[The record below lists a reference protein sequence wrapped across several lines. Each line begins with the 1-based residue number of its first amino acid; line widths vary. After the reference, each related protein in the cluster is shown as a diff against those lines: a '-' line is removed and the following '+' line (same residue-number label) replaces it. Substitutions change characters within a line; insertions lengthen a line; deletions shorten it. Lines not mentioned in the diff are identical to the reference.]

1 MYFVSTSSMQVDWR
15 KELTGGDGVSG
26 PLTADIR
33 LSDEYLDG
41 EGGGGLGLERCVSGA
56 VH

>member
-1 MYFVSTSSMQVDWR
+1 MQVDWR